1 MHRARLLHP
10 LQLHCSLWSRKVQL
24 HSRPLIAPFHAPTCS
39 QQALLT
45 SRTPSSGGNVVSVM
59 ASKSPEAS
67 APLMKVAQVSP
78 LNMFKPYDGI
88 SVCLRP
94 SSWSGSGE
102 VWLAGCPGQDPLSQI
117 SEWAMKLQFF
127 TKNSKKLDEAFWA
140 AKQCWVEG
148 LYESYIHYPTVLRCW
163 ELDWCSQTWVNLP
176 FPSVSQRL
184 SPCSH
189 FISED
194 TVSPAIYFGFLPVVQ
209 LSEAFEHILF
219 ISAFYD
225 LKDTDLL
232 MVSSFPISSRFLLT
246 LKHFLWSVYFLPCGS
261 RYLSYHFPLAPGIH
275 RQTMK

>member
-1 MHRARLLHP
+1 M
-10 LQLHCSLWSRKVQL
+10 WSG
-24 HSRPLIAPFHAPTCS
+24 SRPVNHLKHLP
-39 QQALLT
+39 
-45 SRTPSSGGNVVSVM
+45 PSW
-59 ASKSPEAS
+59 
-67 APLMKVAQVSP
+67 KVAQVSP
-78 LNMFKPYDGI
+78 LNMFKPYDEI

-148 LYESYIHYPTVLRCW
+148 LYESYIHCPTVLRCW
-163 ELDWCSQTWVNLP
+163 ELDWGSHTWVNLP
-176 FPSVSQRL
+176 FPSVSQQL

-246 LKHFLWSVYFLPCGS
+246 LKHFLWSVYFLPGGS
-261 RYLSYHFPLAPGIH
+261 RYLSYHFPLAPGIY
-275 RQTMK
+275 RQSMK